1 MKQNLM
7 IKHHLTDKILMAYS
21 AGQLSEAFNLIVATH
36 ISMCDE
42 CRAAMSSFD
51 ALGGALLENECLN
64 GEPAPDFQ
72 ATMALIK
79 AETPPDLTPPP
90 VRSTQTPF
98 PLVAYVGDNLDDVKW
113 KPVGMGVKQSILQTS
128 AEATARLLYIPAGVA
143 VPDHGHHG
151 TELTLVLRGAY
162 SDETDHFKRGDVEI
176 ADEDLHH
183 TPIADAHSDCICLAV
198 TDAPLKFSGVLPRIL
213 QPLLRI

>member
-1 MKQNLM
+1 MKQNQM

-64 GEPAPDFQ
+64 GEPAPDLQ

-79 AETPPDLTPPP
+79 AQTPPNRTLPP
-90 VRSTQTPF
+90 VRSTETPF

-113 KPVGMGVKQSILQTS
+113 KPVGMGVKQSVLQTS

-162 SDETDHFKRGDVEI
+162 YDETDHFKRGDVEI
-176 ADEDLHH
+176 AGEDLHH

>member
-1 MKQNLM
+1 MKQNQM

-64 GEPAPDFQ
+64 GEPAPDLQ

-79 AETPPDLTPPP
+79 AETPPDRTPPP
-90 VRSTQTPF
+90 VRSTETPF

-113 KPVGMGVKQSILQTS
+113 KPVGMCVKQSILQTS

-176 ADEDLHH
+176 AGEDLYH

>member
-1 MKQNLM
+1 MKQNQM

-64 GEPAPDFQ
+64 GEPAPDLQ

-79 AETPPDLTPPP
+79 AETPPDRTPQP
-90 VRSTQTPF
+90 VRSTETPF

-162 SDETDHFKRGDVEI
+162 SDDTDHFKRGDVEI
-176 ADEDLHH
+176 GCEDLHH

>member
-1 MKQNLM
+1 MKQKQM

-51 ALGGALLENECLN
+51 ALGGALLENEFLN
-64 GEPAPDFQ
+64 GEPAPDLQ

-79 AETPPDLTPPP
+79 AETPPDRTPPP
-90 VRSTQTPF
+90 VRSTETPF

-113 KPVGMGVKQSILQTS
+113 KPVGMGVKQSILHVHTRK
-128 AEATARLLYIPAGVA
+128 T
-143 VPDHGHHG
+143 
-151 TELTLVLRGAY
+151 GANNHRVY
-162 SDETDHFKRGDVEI
+162 FLNFRHFFPQ
-176 ADEDLHH
+176 LH
-183 TPIADAHSDCICLAV
+183 ASN
-198 TDAPLKFSGVLPRIL
+198 S
-213 QPLLRI
+213 QS

>member
-1 MKQNLM
+1 MKQNQM

-64 GEPAPDFQ
+64 GEPAPDLQ

-79 AETPPDLTPPP
+79 AETPPDRTPPP
-90 VRSTQTPF
+90 VRSTETPF

-176 ADEDLHH
+176 AGEDLHH
-183 TPIADAHSDCICLAV
+183 TPIADAHSDCCLLY
-198 TDAPLKFSGVLPRIL
+198 TSPSPRD
-213 QPLLRI
+213 

>member
-1 MKQNLM
+1 M

-51 ALGGALLENECLN
+51 ALGGALLEDECLN
-64 GEPAPDFQ
+64 GEPAPDLQ

-79 AETPPDLTPPP
+79 AESPPDRTLPP
-90 VRSTQTPF
+90 VQSTETPF

-162 SDETDHFKRGDVEI
+162 SDETDHFTRGDVEI
-176 ADEDLHH
+176 AGEDLHH

>member
-1 MKQNLM
+1 
-7 IKHHLTDKILMAYS
+7 
-21 AGQLSEAFNLIVATH
+21 
-36 ISMCDE
+36 MCDE

-64 GEPAPDFQ
+64 GEPAPDLQ

-79 AETPPDLTPPP
+79 AETPPDRTPPP
-90 VRSTQTPF
+90 VRSTETPF

-176 ADEDLHH
+176 AGEDLHH

>member
-1 MKQNLM
+1 MKQNQM

-51 ALGGALLENECLN
+51 SLGGALLEN
-64 GEPAPDFQ
+64 DR
-72 ATMALIK
+72 
-79 AETPPDLTPPP
+79 TPPP
-90 VRSTQTPF
+90 VRSTETPF

-176 ADEDLHH
+176 AGEDLHH

>member
-1 MKQNLM
+1 MKQNQM

-51 ALGGALLENECLN
+51 ALGGALLENEFLN
-64 GEPAPDFQ
+64 GEPAPDLQ

-79 AETPPDLTPPP
+79 AETLPDRKPPP
-90 VRSTQTPF
+90 VRSTETPF

-176 ADEDLHH
+176 AGEDVHH

>member
-1 MKQNLM
+1 MKQNQM

-64 GEPAPDFQ
+64 GETAPDLQ

-79 AETPPDLTPPP
+79 AETPPDRIPPP
-90 VRSTQTPF
+90 VQSTETPF

-151 TELTLVLRGAY
+151 TELTLVLRG
-162 SDETDHFKRGDVEI
+162 
-176 ADEDLHH
+176 L
-183 TPIADAHSDCICLAV
+183 
-198 TDAPLKFSGVLPRIL
+198 IL
-213 QPLLRI
+213 MKQTISNEEM

>member
-1 MKQNLM
+1 MKQSQM

-64 GEPAPDFQ
+64 GEPAPDLQ

-79 AETPPDLTPPP
+79 AETPPDRTPPP
-90 VRSTQTPF
+90 VRSTETPF

-176 ADEDLHH
+176 AGEDLHH

-198 TDAPLKFSGVLPRIL
+198 TDSPIKYSGGLPRKL
-213 QPLLRI
+213 QPLLMI

>member
-1 MKQNLM
+1 MKQNQM

-64 GEPAPDFQ
+64 GEPAPDLQ

-79 AETPPDLTPPP
+79 AETPADRKPPP
-90 VRSTQTPF
+90 VLSTETPF

-128 AEATARLLYIPAGVA
+128 AEATARLLYIPACVA

-176 ADEDLHH
+176 AGEDLHH

>member
-1 MKQNLM
+1 MKQNQM

-64 GEPAPDFQ
+64 GETAPDLQ

-79 AETPPDLTPPP
+79 AETPPDRTPPP
-90 VRSTQTPF
+90 VRSTETPF

-176 ADEDLHH
+176 AGEDLQH
-183 TPIADAHSDCICLAV
+183 TAIADALSDCICLAV

>member
-1 MKQNLM
+1 MKQSQM

-21 AGQLSEAFNLIVATH
+21 AGQLSEAFNRGVATH
-36 ISMCDE
+36 MSLCDE
-42 CRAAMSSFD
+42 CRAAMSSWD

-64 GEPAPDFQ
+64 GETAPDLQ

-79 AETPPDLTPPP
+79 AETPPDRTPPP
-90 VRSTQTPF
+90 VRSTETPF

-176 ADEDLHH
+176 AGEDLHH

>member
-1 MKQNLM
+1 MKQNQM
-7 IKHHLTDKILMAYS
+7 IKHHLTDNILMAYS

-64 GEPAPDFQ
+64 GEPEPDLQ

-79 AETPPDLTPPP
+79 AETPPNLTPPP
-90 VRSTQTPF
+90 VRSTETPF

-176 ADEDLHH
+176 AGEDLHH